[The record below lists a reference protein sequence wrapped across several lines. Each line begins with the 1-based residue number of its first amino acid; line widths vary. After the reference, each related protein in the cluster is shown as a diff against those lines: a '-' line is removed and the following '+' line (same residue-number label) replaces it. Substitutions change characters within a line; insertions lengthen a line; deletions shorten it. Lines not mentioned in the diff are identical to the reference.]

1 MKNVYCV
8 STKQHGDM
16 KSSVLR
22 SKTRT
27 FCKLGVLVHCLAWTR
42 EIPTIPTDT

>member
-1 MKNVYCV
+1 MKIVYCV

-22 SKTRT
+22 SKN
-27 FCKLGVLVHCLAWTR
+27 A
-42 EIPTIPTDT
+42 TISQARWASPLSCSNV

>member
-16 KSSVLR
+16 KSSVLQY
-22 SKTRT
+22 KTQP
-27 FCKLGVLVHCLAWTR
+27 FCKLVVLAHCLARTL